1 MNLFAFQDIITGVA
15 GVMLFVLLLLIV
27 QMAIRTA
34 SASTEFGEPVKE
46 PTASQAQQPL
56 PDLGRLEELQ
66 EELKLLRRRG
76 AELLAA
82 ENENLE
88 ADLNAAEAELK
99 SLIGD
104 ADAKKVIAEQIAS
117 QVAGEVSQKKGT
129 AQQHRDALQQKLEE
143 LEYEQSEHEGGKLV
157 TFKAASS
164 GLRELWLVDLRGSSA
179 AIFNVEDP
187 SDVTRVSFAPLSPAI
202 MAVHAIRA
210 ELQERTK
217 VRSIVVLMRP
227 SVAGSGPEFLA
238 AFRSAGYQVALEL
251 LDEDTRVTPPSRE
264 LP

>member
-15 GVMLFVLLLLIV
+15 GVMLFVLLLLVV

-46 PTASQAQQPL
+46 PVASQAQQSL

-66 EELKLLRRRG
+66 EELKRLRRRG

-82 ENENLE
+82 ENVNLK
-88 ADLNAAEAELK
+88 ADLKAAEAELK
-99 SLIGD
+99 FLIGD
-104 ADAKKVIAEQIAS
+104 ADAKKVMAAQIES
-117 QVAGEVSQKKGT
+117 QVAGEVREKKGT
-129 AQQHRDALQQKLEE
+129 AKQQRDALQQELEE
-143 LEYEQSEHEGGKLV
+143 LEREQSEHEGGNLV
-157 TFKAASS
+157 AFKAASS
-164 GLRELWLVDLRGSSA
+164 GVRELWLVDLRGSSA
-179 AIFNVEDP
+179 AIFNVESP
-187 SDVTRVSFAPLSPAI
+187 ADVTRVSFEPLSPAI
-202 MAVHAIRA
+202 IAVHAIRA
-210 ELQERTK
+210 KLQERTK

-227 SVAGSGPEFLA
+227 SVAGAGPEFLS

-251 LDEDTRVTPPSRE
+251 LDEDTRVTSPSKE